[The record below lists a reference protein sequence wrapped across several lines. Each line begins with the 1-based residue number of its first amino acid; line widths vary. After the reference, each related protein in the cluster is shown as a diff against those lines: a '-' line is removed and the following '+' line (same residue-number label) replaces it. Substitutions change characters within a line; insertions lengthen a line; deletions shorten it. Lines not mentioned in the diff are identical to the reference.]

1 MPGQG
6 QYHIYSHG
14 GTSKGYASTPGGAVK
29 RPSSGGLWGP
39 LEKRMCVG
47 GGSNGG
53 FLGGGKS
60 LSGGVNGGVN
70 GGCGKI

>member
-1 MPGQG
+1 MPGEG
-6 QYHIYSHG
+6 QYHIYSHS

-29 RPSSGGLWGP
+29 RPSSGGGIWGP

-47 GGSNGG
+47 GGSGG
-53 FLGGGKS
+53 SKS

-70 GGCGKI
+70 GGLGKI

>member
-1 MPGQG
+1 MPGEG

-14 GTSKGYASTPGGAVK
+14 GTYKGCASTPGGAVK
-29 RPSSGGLWGP
+29 RPSSGGGIWGP

-47 GGSNGG
+47 GGSGG
-53 FLGGGKS
+53 SKS

-70 GGCGKI
+70 GGLGKI